1 MPISGIAP
9 MRERQDNLNAEGI
22 AADVVDELG
31 LLGEPQA
38 PHMIEAIARAIRR
51 AVEGDRRRTRA
62 IRLGKGLPQQ
72 FEEIAPGVRL
82 WRRPQRGGGD
92 RARCRRGWRTVEA
105 RICRR

>member
-1 MPISGIAP
+1 MPISGMAP

-51 AVEGDRRRTRA
+51 AVEDDRRRTRA
-62 IRLGKGLPQQ
+62 IRLGKGLPQH
-72 FEEIAPGVRL
+72 FEEVVPGVRL
-82 WRRPQRGGGD
+82 WRDLSGNP
-92 RARCRRGWRTVEA
+92 AAVE
-105 RICRR
+105 IEPDVGEDGEP